1 MKNTLFVA
9 ALLAFLL
16 GNPSP
21 VLAQTAP
28 TQATPPQDTAKVRE
42 RMKKDQKKSADGKYM
57 LNPKKAKGKT
67 KSVKTVNGQ

>member
-1 MKNTLFVA
+1 MKTTLFVA

-16 GNPSP
+16 GNLPQA
-21 VLAQTAP
+21 LAQASP
-28 TQATPPQDTAKVRE
+28 AQATPPQDTAKARE